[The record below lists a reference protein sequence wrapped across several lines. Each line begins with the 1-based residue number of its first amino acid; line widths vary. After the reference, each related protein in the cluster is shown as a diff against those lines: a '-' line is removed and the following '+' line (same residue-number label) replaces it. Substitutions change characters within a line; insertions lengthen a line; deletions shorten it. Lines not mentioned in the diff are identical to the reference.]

1 MHTEGVA
8 HSNRTPISVLLEEIE
23 TENPMNRLQLSTAAL
38 LSLGLVGV
46 SACTHGEPAATRAEF
61 DQADS
66 NHDGRLNSE
75 EHKRLLAIQAAG
87 GNHAAAKAV
96 KANLKYDTYTPRFKN
111 ADANGDGYLS
121 ADEYG
126 VN

>member
-1 MHTEGVA
+1 
-8 HSNRTPISVLLEEIE
+8 
-23 TENPMNRLQLSTAAL
+23 MNRVQLSTAAL

-46 SACTHGEPAATRAEF
+46 AACDHGTPGATQAEF
-61 DQADS
+61 NQADS
-66 NHDGRLNSE
+66 NHDGRLSSE

-87 GNHAAAKAV
+87 GNPAAAKAV

-111 ADANGDGYLS
+111 ADANGDGYIS
-121 ADEYG
+121 ANEYG